1 MRRQIM
7 MMVVMVVCG
16 MSLTACQS
24 VSAQRADDD
33 EVSCAETRACGDD
46 SAPRV
51 AVVVEEEAPYD
62 EEVVYEESRPSRV
75 VVAARSG
82 YTACGTFF
90 ASHGEKNQCQPGSW
104 CADAT
109 FSKCAPGC
117 LSDQNCSG
125 EQVCVKGAGQNLGT
139 CQAY

>member
-1 MRRQIM
+1 MRERL
-7 MMVVMVVCG
+7 MVAVMVVCG
-16 MSLTACQS
+16 MSLMACQT
-24 VSAQRADDD
+24 VSAQRADD
-33 EVSCAETRACGDD
+33 CAETRACEGEV
-46 SAPRV
+46 SPRV

-62 EEVVYEESRPSRV
+62 DEEVVYEEEARPRRV

-139 CQAY
+139 CQTY

>member
-1 MRRQIM
+1 MRRQIVM
-7 MMVVMVVCG
+7 MVMVVCG
-16 MSLTACQS
+16 MSLMACQT
-24 VSAQRADDD
+24 VGAQRADD
-33 EVSCAETRACGDD
+33 CAETRACEGE
-46 SAPRV
+46 ARPRV

-62 EEVVYEESRPSRV
+62 EEVVYEESRSSRV